1 VRVKPV
7 LKREKALLTDE
18 QVIADVRRGEGRK
31 YALLVERHKDR
42 AFSLA
47 LRLTGS
53 REDAEE
59 IVQDAFLRAYR
70 SLNLFRGEARFG
82 TWLYRIVYN
91 LSISRISRTKTW
103 LEYRDMSDDRATHA
117 GEQEVEQPSIVD
129 IVEESELHEVVM
141 REIATL
147 PPLFRS
153 AVTLFY
159 IDDMTYEEVG
169 DIMEIPLGTVKT
181 YLFRGRNLLRKR
193 IDERLKGEVQ
203 TI

>member
-1 VRVKPV
+1 
-7 LKREKALLTDE
+7 LLTDE
-18 QVIADVRRGEGRK
+18 QVIADVRRGESRK

-47 LRLTGS
+47 YRLSGS

-91 LSISRISRTKTW
+91 LSLSKISRTKAW
-103 LEYRDMSDDRATHA
+103 LEYRDLSDDHIATPEGQE
-117 GEQEVEQPSIVD
+117 GEEPSVVD
-129 IVEESELHEVVM
+129 IIGDRDLRQAVM
-141 REIATL
+141 AEISKL
-147 PPLFRS
+147 PPHFRA

-159 IDDMTYEEVG
+159 IDDMTYEEVSSV
-169 DIMEIPLGTVKT
+169 MEIPLGTVKT

-193 IDERLKGEVQ
+193 IDNRLKGEVQ
-203 TI
+203 IA

>member
-1 VRVKPV
+1 
-7 LKREKALLTDE
+7 LLTDE
-18 QVIADVRRGEGRK
+18 QVIADVRRGESRK

-47 LRLTGS
+47 IRLTGS

-91 LSISRISRTKTW
+91 LSMSRISRTKAW
-103 LEYRDMSDDRATHA
+103 LEYRDLNDDHAAHA
-117 GEQEVEQPSIVD
+117 GEQEAEQPSIVD
-129 IVEESELHEVVM
+129 AVEESELCEVVK
-141 REIATL
+141 REIAAL
-147 PPLFRS
+147 PPMFRS

-159 IDDMTYEEVG
+159 FDDLSYEEVG

-181 YLFRGRNLLRKR
+181 YLFRGRNLLRQR
-193 IDERLKGEVQ
+193 VNERLKGEVQ

>member
-1 VRVKPV
+1 M
-7 LKREKALLTDE
+7 LTDE
-18 QVIADVRRGEGRK
+18 QVIADVRRGESRK

-47 LRLTGS
+47 LRLSGS

-91 LSISRISRTKTW
+91 LSISRISRTKAW
-103 LEYRDMSDDRATHA
+103 LEYRDMSDDHTAHA
-117 GEQEVEQPSIVD
+117 GERDVEQPSIVD
-129 IVEESELHEVVM
+129 IVEESELHAAVM

-159 IDDMTYEEVG
+159 VDDLTYEEVS

-193 IDERLKGEVQ
+193 VDERLKGEVQ

>member
-1 VRVKPV
+1 M
-7 LKREKALLTDE
+7 LTDE
-18 QVIADVRRGEGRK
+18 QVIAHVRRGESRK

-47 LRLTGS
+47 LRLSGS

-91 LSISRISRTKTW
+91 LSITRISRTKAW
-103 LEYRDMSDDRATHA
+103 LEYRDLSDDHTVHA
-117 GEQEVEQPSIVD
+117 AGQDVDQPSIVD
-129 IVEESELHEVVM
+129 IVEESELHAAVM
-141 REIATL
+141 LEIAAL

-159 IDDMTYEEVG
+159 IDDLTYEEVS